1 MAQARRRRSRY
12 GHKQSE
18 RERCYW
24 KADAGP
30 IYVLGDHSK
39 QERPVV
45 QVQRTNR
52 GGRKY
57 LTVITNLE
65 EQGTTRRD
73 RNNELG
79 CH

>member
-1 MAQARRRRSRY
+1 
-12 GHKQSE
+12 
-18 RERCYW
+18 
-24 KADAGP
+24 
-30 IYVLGDHSK
+30 VLGDHSK